1 MDRFTEEKNV
11 RKCLLEYLP
20 TMPHPPEYSV
30 CKKFLD
36 DLLKVMKDLD
46 LDHILAR
53 GGEQVYA

>member
-20 TMPHPPEYSV
+20 NMPRPPEYSV
-30 CKKFLD
+30 GKKFFD

>member
-11 RKCLLEYLP
+11 RKCLLGYLP
-20 TMPHPPEYSV
+20 NMPRPPEYSV
-30 CKKFLD
+30 GKKFFD

-53 GGEQVYA
+53 GGEHVYA

>member
-20 TMPHPPEYSV
+20 NMPRPSEYSV
-30 CKKFLD
+30 GKKFFD

-53 GGEQVYA
+53 GGEHVYA